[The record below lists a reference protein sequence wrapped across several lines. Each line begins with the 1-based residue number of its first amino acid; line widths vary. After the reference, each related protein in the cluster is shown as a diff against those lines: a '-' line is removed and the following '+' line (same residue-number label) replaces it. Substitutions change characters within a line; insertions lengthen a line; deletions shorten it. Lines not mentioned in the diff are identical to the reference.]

1 MMNEMDM
8 QEPERRQ
15 QSDQEWQ
22 ANQPYGG
29 YRAEEPGRYEPEP
42 EQQQK
47 IYPQDE
53 SRQRGAGTLLGI
65 VAILLSA
72 PGFFFTVAGIVGSAI
87 ALKFSNGQQAVVV
100 GGVIGLISSILA
112 LLMFVAIFVVA
123 IIALTRPLV
132 LRGMR
137 RSRGRIRWR

>member
-22 ANQPYGG
+22 ANQPYSG
-29 YRAEEPGRYEPEP
+29 YRAEQPGRYEPEP

-47 IYPQDE
+47 IYPQAE
-53 SRQRGAGTLLGI
+53 PQQRGAGTLLGI
-65 VAILLSA
+65 AAILLSA
-72 PGFFFTVAGIVGSAI
+72 PGFFFTLAGIVGSAI

-100 GGVIGLISSILA
+100 GGVIGLLASILA

-123 IIALTRPLV
+123 IIALARPLI
-132 LRGMR
+132 L
-137 RSRGRIRWR
+137 RSRGRIHWR

>member
-1 MMNEMDM
+1 MMNEMNM

-22 ANQPYGG
+22 GNQPYGA
-29 YRAEEPGRYEPEP
+29 YRAEQPGRYEPEP

-47 IYPQDE
+47 IYPQAE
-53 SRQRGAGTLLGI
+53 SGQRGAGTLLAI
-65 VAILLSA
+65 AVILLAS
-72 PGFFFTVAGIVGSAI
+72 PGFFFALAGIVGSAI

-100 GGVIGLISSILA
+100 GGVIGLLASILA

-123 IIALTRPLV
+123 VLALA
-132 LRGMR
+132 R
-137 RSRGRIRWR
+137 RFAGGARGRVRWR

>member
-29 YRAEEPGRYEPEP
+29 YRAEYQGRYEPEP

-47 IYPQDE
+47 IYPQAE
-53 SRQRGAGTLLGI
+53 SQQRGAGMLLGI
-65 VAILLSA
+65 GAIFLSSF
-72 PGFFFTVAGIVGSAI
+72 GFFLTLAGIVGSAI
-87 ALKFSNGQQAVVV
+87 VLRFSNGQQAVVA
-100 GGVIGLISSILA
+100 GGIIGLVTSILA
-112 LLMFVAIFVVA
+112 LLIFVAIFVVA
-123 IIALTRPLV
+123 IIALTVRR
-132 LRGMR
+132 LRG
-137 RSRGRIRWR
+137 SRGRIR

>member
-29 YRAEEPGRYEPEP
+29 YRAEYQGRYEPES

-47 IYPQDE
+47 IYPQAE
-53 SRQRGAGTLLGI
+53 SQQRGAGTLLGI
-65 VAILLSA
+65 VAILLSSF
-72 PGFFFTVAGIVGSAI
+72 GFFFALAGIIGSAI
-87 ALKFSNGQQAVVV
+87 VLKFSNGQQGVVA
-100 GGVIGLISSILA
+100 GGVIGLVSSILA
-112 LLMFVAIFVVA
+112 LLVFVAIFVVA
-123 IIALTRPLV
+123 IIVLAVR
-132 LRGMR
+132 LRG
-137 RSRGRIRWR
+137 SRGRILWR